1 MKKDPKKVAAA
12 YKGLLDK
19 TVTSPSGSFSAEDYK
34 RWLQNLL
41 TYSVPIYLGT
51 LFAQLAMGVSWEVAA
66 VTSLPTLYGAVADYI
81 KKRQAESIYKVE
93 QK

>member
-19 TVTSPSGSFSAEDYK
+19 TITSPSGLFSAEDYK

-41 TYSVPIYLGT
+41 TYSVPIYLGV
-51 LFAQLAMGVSWEVAA
+51 LFTQLAAGVNWKSAA
-66 VTSLPTLYGAVADYI
+66 LNGLPVFYGAMADYI
-81 KKRQAESIYKVE
+81 KKRQVENIYKVDA
-93 QK
+93 K